1 MDSLEKMDKFLK
13 MYNFLN
19 LNQEETEKHEQ
30 VNTTK
35 EMESV
40 IKKKKNLP
48 KHKNPGS
55 ESFTIELYQTFIE
68 ELTLMLLKLFQK
80 IAGEGILMNP
90 SMRTV
95 SP

>member
-40 IKKKKNLP
+40 IKKKKKISPNTKIQDQRASQLNST
-48 KHKNPGS
+48 KH
-55 ESFTIELYQTFIE
+55 L
-68 ELTLMLLKLFQK
+68 
-80 IAGEGILMNP
+80 
-90 SMRTV
+90 
-95 SP
+95 

>member
-40 IKKKKNLP
+40 IKKKKKNPSQAKKSLGSVTSLMIYQMFKEELLPILIKHP
-48 KHKNPGS
+48 KHRRGGNIS
-55 ESFTIELYQTFIE
+55 
-68 ELTLMLLKLFQK
+68 
-80 IAGEGILMNP
+80 
-90 SMRTV
+90 
-95 SP
+95 